1 MTSTENGVNTS
12 PKRASSPLIDTLSG
26 SIAGMIGLVVGSP
39 FDFVKVR
46 MQNQTAGNTKVHIIP
61 TIFQAWKNEGITAF
75 YKGLLPPLIGEGIL
89 NSVWF
94 GTYAVVSALLQKDR
108 NKNLTFAQ
116 GCIAGTA
123 AGVTGSFV
131 YGPVDLVKVRVQMS
145 KERGDKRK
153 KPTQIIK
160 EIYKSDGIWGFT
172 RGLGTTIIREVPS
185 MSAYFGIYNSL
196 KQAVTRSDGTISLFG
211 QIIAGGTAGATAWA
225 CVYPVDVVKTRMQ
238 ATSQFNSVRACVTS
252 MIQNEGIFSFFQ
264 GLTPCLM
271 RSFPVNATIFLVYE
285 LIIKFSFKIT
295 G

>member
-1 MTSTENGVNTS
+1 MTSTENGVNTG

-94 GTYAVVSALLQKDR
+94 GTYAIMSALLQKDR
-108 NKNLTFAQ
+108 NTDLTFAQ
-116 GCIAGTA
+116 GCIAGAA

-131 YGPVDLVKVRVQMS
+131 YGPVDLVKVRAQMS
-145 KERGDKRK
+145 KERGEKRK
-153 KPTQIIK
+153 KPVQIIN
-160 EIYKSDGIWGFT
+160 EIYKSDGLWGFT
-172 RGLGTTIIREVPS
+172 RGLGTTMMREVPS
-185 MSAYFGIYNSL
+185 MITYFGLYNSL
-196 KQAVTRSDGTISLFG
+196 KQAVTRSDGTIPLFG
-211 QIIAGGTAGATAWA
+211 QIMAGGTAGVMAWA
-225 CVYPVDVVKTRMQ
+225 SVYPLDVVKTRMQ
-238 ATSQFNSVRACVTS
+238 ATSQFNSVRACVIS
-252 MIQNEGIFSFFQ
+252 MLRNEGIPAFFQ
-264 GLTPCLM
+264 GLTPCLI
-271 RSFPVNATIFLVYE
+271 RSFPVNATIFFVYE
-285 LIIKFSFKIT
+285 HIVKYSNKIT